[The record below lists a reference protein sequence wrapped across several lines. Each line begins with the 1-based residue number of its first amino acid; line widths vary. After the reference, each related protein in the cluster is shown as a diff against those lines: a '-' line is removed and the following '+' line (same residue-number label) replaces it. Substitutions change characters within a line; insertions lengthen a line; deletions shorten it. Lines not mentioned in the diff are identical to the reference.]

1 MKLFGIKYVFYSNE
15 FGKITKEKVD
25 CMESLHESLALRIYR
40 INQKIKTNS
49 TKKSPRSRSISL
61 DPAPS

>member
-1 MKLFGIKYVFYSNE
+1 MKLFGVKYVFYSNE
-15 FGKITKEKVD
+15 LGEITKEKVD

-40 INQKIKTNS
+40 INQSNKTV
-49 TKKSPRSRSISL
+49 KKSPRSCPIPP